1 MNNQEVL
8 VTIVTLKESMKAVV
22 EGCELL
28 LETDKVTFERINN
41 LTNLIQ
47 QIDERLIA
55 LESRVATMAATHIV
69 CDNLNHRD
77 N

>member
-1 MNNQEVL
+1 MNNQEVM

-41 LTNLIQ
+41 IINLINK
-47 QIDERLIA
+47 IDERLTH
-55 LESRVATMAATHIV
+55 LESKVATMTATHIV
-69 CDNLNHRD
+69 CDNLHFED
-77 N
+77 K